1 MTESPGFKSLLRA
14 RMARLGLNFKGGG
27 TCRGGSCEEHLIGDG
42 GTVKAYACEGRGRRV
57 GT

>member
-42 GTVKAYACEGRGRRV
+42 GTVKVYACEGADGV
-57 GT
+57 